1 MLEVQAHQQLKHL
14 LRGEAGHWE
23 HQLTLSRLVGR
34 SLRRQ
39 DRTRIQLSAGS
50 SDRWWLALLVPLS
63 LRSRHTVLVLDPTQQ
78 QRLLQLERPRLL
90 ESGLKLGCWTG
101 FAPPPGDQIWL
112 LTPHQLLDVHRQGQL
127 RPEDH
132 LVVPEAEWLPD
143 RLRQTMTVKIDSCH
157 WEQLRAAFPSA
168 GEALLELHERLSRQL
183 VALGAGTNRD
193 LTMPESALTLVRDL
207 LQLLGPT
214 PEPWCQLM
222 SMDRASWASWA
233 RVDSNTLQWSWQ
245 LQPLEP
251 LITLESLFSEHPWTL
266 IHGDG
271 GCRGHVEEP
280 CSDSDELRID
290 LRDAARGEPLP
301 IYLPRRQPLPNTE
314 IFAAHLLEQSRR
326 LILGR
331 SGLTGVLVDAP
342 CMRQRLCSELAA
354 EFGSRVTLES
364 TAPESN
370 GVICCSWN
378 WWLNHQHLLPEPEQL
393 IAAMLPISS
402 LEDPLTAARVES
414 MKRQGRDWFRTL
426 LLPEALAVLIPAIAP
441 LRRSGGRLAILDGR
455 VRGRSWGEQVLRALE
470 PWDSLQRLRPD

>member
-14 LRGEAGHWE
+14 LRGEAGQWE

-63 LRSRHTVLVLDPTQQ
+63 LRSHHTVLVLDSTQH
-78 QRLLQLERPRLL
+78 QRLLHVERPRLL
-90 ESGLKLGCWTG
+90 ASGLKLACWTG
-101 FAPPPGDQIWL
+101 CDPPPGDQIWL
-112 LTPHQLLDVHRQGQL
+112 LTPQQLLDVHRCGQL
-127 RPEDH
+127 RPDDH
-132 LVVPEAEWLPD
+132 LVVPEAEWLPA
-143 RLRQTMTVKIDSCH
+143 RLRRAMTVKIDACH

-168 GEALLELHERLSRQL
+168 GEALLDLRERLSRQL

-193 LTMPESALTLVRDL
+193 LTMPESALTMVRDL
-207 LQLLGPT
+207 LQLLGST
-214 PEPWCQLM
+214 PAPWCQLM
-222 SMDRASWASWA
+222 SMEQSSWASWA
-233 RVDSNTLQWSWQ
+233 RVNSNTLQWSWH

-251 LITLESLFSEHPWTL
+251 LITLDSLFSAHPWTL

-271 GCRGHVEEP
+271 GCHRHGEEP
-280 CSDSDELRID
+280 SSDSNELRID

-314 IFAAHLLEQSRR
+314 IFADHLLEQSRR

-331 SGLTGVLVDAP
+331 SGLTVVLLDAP
-342 CMRQRLCSELAA
+342 GLRQRLCSELAA

-370 GVICCSWN
+370 GVICCGWS
-378 WWLNHQHLLPEPEQL
+378 WWLSHQHLLPEPEQL

-414 MKRQGRDWFRTL
+414 LKRQGRDWFRTL
-426 LLPEALAVLIPAIAP
+426 LLPEALAALIPAIAS
-441 LRRSGGRLAILDGR
+441 LRRNGGRLAILDGR

-470 PWDSLQRLRPD
+470 PWNSLQRLRPD

>member
-1 MLEVQAHQQLKHL
+1 MLEVQAHKQLKHL
-14 LRGEAGHWE
+14 LRGEAGHWV

-63 LRSRHTVLVLDPTQQ
+63 LRSRHTLLVLDPTQQ

-143 RLRQTMTVKIDSCH
+143 RLRQAMTVKIDSCN

-290 LRDAARGEPLP
+290 LCDASRGEPLP

-414 MKRQGRDWFRTL
+414 MKRQGRDWFRML